1 MPFNTL
7 KVWYW
12 LIMIKYHVF
21 CFHPAPWVTPTISKT
36 RHTTFCDTQMW
47 PTSDL
52 FQRQAECLLQNS
64 ICEMMVLSLPIS
76 SQKSVGWEN
85 WLCPCL
91 KWELKCSRIDV
102 RQKWIA
108 GKLFGGRLQTKVQ
121 CIIWFMIVHIIVSK
135 SCTYNASMHMH
146 QYFNKTI
153 SRSSAMNIVNIT

>member
-12 LIMIKYHVF
+12 LILLPPCAMSYTHHFQNETHNLLWHLNVTHLRLVSETSRVF
-21 CFHPAPWVTPTISKT
+21 ATKQYLWNDGSITANIITK
-36 RHTTFCDTQMW
+36 
-47 PTSDL
+47 
-52 FQRQAECLLQNS
+52 ECGLRKLTMS
-64 ICEMMVLSLPIS
+64 MFEVRA
-76 SQKSVGWEN
+76 
-85 WLCPCL
+85 
-91 KWELKCSRIDV
+91 CSRIDV